1 MNSFRNIETMT
12 LIWVLINIPRLDR
25 RQVTIVTRMNDS
37 QPIVYFKD
45 TGLVRKGPNPPVIEV
60 YIWKPISRLVFHD
73 AHRINGGQG
82 STLCREMES
91 NRVLVSS
98 DWFIHIK
105 YKRFKFQNISR
116 LVDLLNYWTCL
127 SFCSK
132 VYFSSQFC
140 VKYCPLRWMDAG
152 WPMNVSP
159 KFLCSRRI
167 VWIQITFIILTRTLG
182 VCPLLS
188 LSQLPNGENWNRTV
202 F

>member
-98 DWFIHIK
+98 DWLIDIK
-105 YKRFKFQNISR
+105 YKRFKIQNISR
-116 LVDLLNYWTCL
+116 LVDLRL
-127 SFCSK
+127 
-132 VYFSSQFC
+132 VM
-140 VKYCPLRWMDAG
+140 RWMDAG

-159 KFLCSRRI
+159 KFLCSQRI
-167 VWIQITFIILTRTLG
+167 VWIQITFIILTRTLR

-188 LSQLPNGENWNRTV
+188 LSAAKWWKLKSDCFYN
-202 F
+202 